1 MCPLFKLT
9 LMAVSPFRQTLVRLG
24 AYTSLDLTIA
34 QALARRSPDFP
45 GVVTCTPQDS
55 LANLF
60 QLIRKRRLHRL
71 VVVAGNN
78 DPEGKK
84 KGTLVGIISLS
95 DVMRYIILGG
105 GAEDEG
111 RGGKLDVV
119 GEGHTPDE
127 GTTPPGGGGSSTA
140 GAGTPGGELIEVST
154 TPTAPPPLPLPLVP

>member
-1 MCPLFKLT
+1 
-9 LMAVSPFRQTLVRLG
+9 
-24 AYTSLDLTIA
+24 
-34 QALARRSPDFP
+34 
-45 GVVTCTPQDS
+45 
-55 LANLF
+55 LF

-71 VVVAGNN
+71 VVVAGDN

-95 DVMRYIILGG
+95 DVMRYVITD
-105 GAEDEG
+105 ADQG

-127 GTTPPGGGGSSTA
+127 GTTPPGGGGGGGTGS

>member
-1 MCPLFKLT
+1 MPL
-9 LMAVSPFRQTLVRLG
+9 RIQTLVRLG

-71 VVVAGNN
+71 VVVAGED

-105 GAEDEG
+105 EVEDEG
-111 RGGKLDVV
+111 RSGKLDAV

-127 GTTPPGGGGSSTA
+127 GSTPPAGSGSGPLGGSG
-140 GAGTPGGELIEVST
+140 GAGTPGGGEPIEVST
-154 TPTAPPPLPLPLVP
+154 TPTAPPPLPLPLV